1 MASPQS
7 ERLAITAPTTPRLTT
22 TTTTTTTKAL
32 SITLG
37 SRVLKTP
44 LTDEAIW
51 KRLKEAGFDEE
62 SIKRRDK
69 AALIAYIAK
78 LEAEIFDHQHHM
90 GLLLLERKELT
101 SKYEQIKASEETN
114 EIMHKRD
121 QALHLSAL
129 SEAKK
134 REERLKKAIGV
145 KDECI
150 ASLEKAL
157 HEMRAESAEIK
168 VSAES
173 KLADGRIMV
182 EDAQKKFT
190 EAEAKLHSAE
200 SLQAE
205 ATRYHRAAERKLQE
219 VEAREDELRRRLISF
234 KSDCEEKEKDIILER
249 QSLSERQKALQ
260 LEHERL
266 LEAQALLNQREDFIF
281 SRSQELNRV
290 EKEIEDSKATIEKKL
305 RDLNDERLSMDL
317 TKASL
322 SKREEDV
329 IKREALLNKERQDL
343 LVLQEKLANKESDQ
357 IQKVI
362 ANHETA
368 LRTTKSEFD
377 AELEMRRK
385 SVEDEIE
392 TKRRAWELEE
402 MDLRQRE
409 NLISEREHD
418 LEVQTRTLAG
428 REKEVAETLN
438 LLDEKEKRLRATE
451 KEYELNK
458 AQLQEEKEE
467 INKMKVELQNS
478 LVSLDDK
485 KKLVDQAKEKLEAMK
500 TETSELS
507 VLEMNLKEEIDMVR
521 AQKLEVIADSEK
533 LKVEK
538 AKFEAEWELIDEKRE
553 ELRNEAERVAQ
564 ERVAFSKFIK
574 EERDSLKLEKEA
586 MREQYKQDVEALS
599 HEREDFMNKMV
610 HDRTEWFSKMQQERA
625 DFLLEIEMQ
634 KRELENCFA
643 KRREELESD
652 LTEREKAFEHEKKNE
667 LQYISSLKE
676 KTDKELEQVALEMKR
691 LNAERLEIN
700 LEREQRNREWAEL
713 NNCIED
719 LKVQREKLKK
729 QRELLHADREE
740 ILAQIEDLKKLQD
753 LKFASDSIAEMQKF
767 DSELGQRKV
776 SAKRIL
782 KQKRF
787 IPNAE
792 DSQKVVDITDV
803 SNRLNSPSMHNLDS
817 ASPHSSARFSWI
829 KRCTELIFK
838 HSPDKTPMK
847 YGERSLLSDPEIA
860 SNGQK
865 DLGEEKSNRIFR
877 ERQQVKYAIGEPK
890 VIVEVPHVD
899 DIAKATH
906 DNVSEIKEYAS
917 EKCAPPISEQQ
928 LQAGRK
934 RRVKHSISNDTDNL
948 QSEQRQNRKKR
959 RQQEDAT
966 ATQCAVT
973 ESVISTQKNVAE
985 DQHVLFSS
993 SKLQE
998 GAEEASVLVIDKIVQ
1013 ISEVTHEKTGT
1024 DNFTN
1029 EDKLDCLLNP
1039 VTELQQNILLGKG
1052 LNGHANSSPV
1062 QNDALSCG
1070 PKAPEKLLVHNDGQV
1085 SEHYQTQ

>member
-7 ERLAITAPTTPRLTT
+7 ERLAIATPTTLSFTT
-22 TTTTTTTKAL
+22 TSTKAL
-32 SITLG
+32 SITPG

-101 SKYEQIKASEETN
+101 SKYEQIKASEETT

-121 QALHLSAL
+121 QAMHLSAL
-129 SEAKK
+129 AEARK
-134 REERLKKAIGV
+134 REEMLKKAIVV

-173 KLADGRIMV
+173 KLAEGRIMV

-305 RDLNDERLSMDL
+305 RDLSDERLSMDL
-317 TKASL
+317 NKASL

-343 LVLQEKLANKESDQ
+343 LVLQEKLASKESDQ

-362 ANHETA
+362 ANQETA

-418 LEVQTRTLAG
+418 LEVQTRTLAD

-438 LLDEKEKRLRATE
+438 LLDEKEKRLKATE

-467 INKMKVELQNS
+467 ISKMKVELQRS

-553 ELRNEAERVAQ
+553 ELRNEVERVAQ

-652 LTEREKAFEHEKKNE
+652 LIERAKAFEQEKKYE
-667 LQYISSLKE
+667 LQHISSLKE

-719 LKVQREKLKK
+719 LKVQREKLKN

-792 DSQKVVDITDV
+792 DSQRVVDVTDA
-803 SNRLNSPSMHNLDS
+803 NRLNSPSMHNLDS

-847 YGERSLLSDPEIA
+847 YEERSLLSDPENA

-865 DLGEEKSNRIFR
+865 DLGEEKSNRTFR
-877 ERQQVKYAIGEPK
+877 ERQQEKYAVGEPK
-890 VIVEVPHVD
+890 VIVEVPHVG

-906 DNVSEIKEYAS
+906 DNVSENKEYAS
-917 EKCAPPISEQQ
+917 EKCAPSISEQQ

-934 RRVKHSISNDTDNL
+934 RRVKHSISNDSVNL

-966 ATQCAVT
+966 ATQCAIT

-998 GAEEASVLVIDKIVQ
+998 GAEEASVLVIDKIIQ

-1039 VTELQQNILLGKG
+1039 VAELQQGKG

-1070 PKAPEKLLVHNDGQV
+1070 PKAPEKLPVHNDGQV
-1085 SEHYQTQ
+1085 SEHDQTQ